1 MSKLNHSSPQINNWR
16 VFTFLL
22 IVIQSIGIRFFEG
35 QGILFSILIIA
46 LSYNSLKLLTPRDY
60 RFLIISF
67 LFLVI
72 CKIANP
78 SFLFKTFIYQTS
90 LIIAAYLFL
99 IRYRGKLYML
109 QIEFF
114 IALRI
119 FTFHAIIGY
128 ILYLIV
134 PDHFKE
140 INEMNKSLFYLFY
153 VSAADFMG
161 VQRNTG
167 LFWEPGVLQLVA
179 NLYLFYCI
187 KFKKNIYQIIIAGL
201 AVVSSFSTTGLIILI
216 INFFYFFYL
225 KFRTK
230 QLSFFNISLVIIALM
245 LFIPI
250 LKENASNKM
259 SGKNTSG
266 LVRFRDLIVGIELI
280 KEKPIIG
287 HGQFDTEYLIS
298 KDYINKIESGL
309 FSKEYIKASGDM
321 GGGYT
326 NGLLGLVVWYGIP
339 VSLFLYFLYFKNKFV
354 EGTFIERFLFCLIP
368 LLSMITEP
376 IAYTSLF
383 LMFPFSSWAINKKNI
398 AIKKKYKTHAYYF
411 NNRCNL

>member
-1 MSKLNHSSPQINNWR
+1 MIFSQNLRININYRR
-16 VFTFLL
+16 VFTFCL
-22 IVIQSIGIRFFEG
+22 IIIQSIGIRFFEG

-78 SFLFKTFIYQTS
+78 SFLYTSLIFQSS
-90 LIIAAYLFL
+90 LIIAAYLF
-99 IRYRGKLYML
+99 IIQYRIKPYML
-109 QIEFF
+109 QSEFF
-114 IALRI
+114 IALRF

-128 ILYLIV
+128 ILYLII
-134 PDHFKE
+134 PDYFKDF
-140 INEMNKSLFYLFY
+140 NVMNKSLFYLFY
-153 VSAADFMG
+153 VSTGDFMG
-161 VQRNTG
+161 FQKNSG

-259 SGKNTSG
+259 GGKNTSG
-266 LVRFRDLIVGIELI
+266 LVRLRDLQVGIELI

-287 HGQFDTEYLIS
+287 HGQFNTEYLIS
-298 KDYINKIESGL
+298 KNYINKIESNL

-339 VSLFLYFLYFKNKFV
+339 MSLLLYFFYFKSKFV
-354 EGTFIERFLFCLIP
+354 EGNFIERFLFCLIP
-368 LLSMITEP
+368 LLSMISEP

-383 LMFPFSSWAINKKNI
+383 LMFPFSYWILNVKYT
-398 AIKKKYKTHAYYF
+398 AIKKNKTYEFYF